1 MKNRVTLRA
10 CVALAAALVCAI
22 GGAED
27 LNWTAVYDG
36 IELAT
41 FAEENPLRKVVV
53 ARVDLQAPGVALKTT
68 GPNPDFAPDERETVR
83 ETVPMFLERNDL
95 TLAVNGNYYTPFGG
109 RTITKPGDANLRG
122 LAVCDGFVVSKP
134 EPGFPSFVLKKD
146 GSLEIRQYGVDEDLS
161 EIQIAVSG
169 PRAVLKDGEI
179 LEQTDVAVHPRTAIG
194 FSKDQRYLY
203 LMTIDGRRPEY
214 SVGAKY
220 SDVGADL
227 LKAGAYD
234 GLNLDGGGSTTMA
247 ARGEDGKTEILNWPI
262 NAISPDGL
270 RFNGNAI
277 GVTAEG
283 ELKTPLG
290 EVVSIRNTG
299 EAIEW
304 TPAYD
309 GIEIATWIEYDAPL
323 QKIYAARID
332 LRQPGVEIKTSA
344 PHENFELNKRETYR
358 QTTAQFLET
367 SKVNI
372 AVNANFYSPFNA
384 TTIRTPGD
392 ANVSGLAVCDGFVES
407 TPQDGYPSFVVYKN
421 GDVDIRQF
429 SADED
434 LSEIAQA
441 VSGNRIVLREG
452 EIVSDPDNS
461 VHPRTAIGYSKDR
474 QYLYFVVIDGRQ
486 EGYSVGAGYE
496 NVAKALQLC
505 GAYDGLNLDGGGST
519 TMAILD
525 EDGEALVL
533 NRPAN
538 ATNDLLRFNGNSI
551 GVAAPGKLRTRL
563 VDGRVKTPS
572 QSTEGSVKFVV
583 PDKL

>member
-1 MKNRVTLRA
+1 MR
-10 CVALAAALVCAI
+10 
-22 GGAED
+22 
-27 LNWTAVYDG
+27 
-36 IELAT
+36 
-41 FAEENPLRKVVV
+41 
-53 ARVDLQAPGVALKTT
+53 
-68 GPNPDFAPDERETVR
+68 
-83 ETVPMFLERNDL
+83 
-95 TLAVNGNYYTPFGG
+95 
-109 RTITKPGDANLRG
+109 
-122 LAVCDGFVVSKP
+122 S
-134 EPGFPSFVLKKD
+134 
-146 GSLEIRQYGVDEDLS
+146 
-161 EIQIAVSG
+161 
-169 PRAVLKDGEI
+169 
-179 LEQTDVAVHPRTAIG
+179 
-194 FSKDQRYLY
+194 
-203 LMTIDGRRPEY
+203 RP
-214 SVGAKY
+214 A
-220 SDVGADL
+220 
-227 LKAGAYD
+227 
-234 GLNLDGGGSTTMA
+234 
-247 ARGEDGKTEILNWPI
+247 
-262 NAISPDGL
+262 
-270 RFNGNAI
+270 
-277 GVTAEG
+277 
-283 ELKTPLG
+283 
-290 EVVSIRNTG
+290 
-299 EAIEW
+299 
-304 TPAYD
+304 
-309 GIEIATWIEYDAPL
+309 
-323 QKIYAARID
+323 
-332 LRQPGVEIKTSA
+332 
-344 PHENFELNKRETYR
+344 HENFELNKRETYR